1 MFFPSEGL
9 KRQKPGKWSRRP
21 LKARVHANSYTLVTH
36 NGLPETQCCSRH
48 YLSKSC
54 FSTSRPFLF
63 LLPASVFCA
72 HSLYFAA
79 CSPDSSSQDILISVP
94 QTSALGISMKHEKS
108 IRGRG
113 PVSDAEGCGWWIGS
127 WGRTLGVK
135 WSCRWN
141 ATKKRKT
148 KKEKQA
154 NAKQRVKDCRMTS
167 WQHPKVPQAQS
178 ARSLCLDNDFP
189 TTVASSLVNE
199 VIAVS
204 TVTLYLESSKDI

>member
-1 MFFPSEGL
+1 MASP
-9 KRQKPGKWSRRP
+9 
-21 LKARVHANSYTLVTH
+21 
-36 NGLPETQCCSRH
+36 PETQCCSRH

-113 PVSDAEGCGWWIGS
+113 PVSDAERLRMVVWEL
-127 WGRTLGVK
+127 GRTLGVK
-135 WSCRWN
+135 WSCRWS
-141 ATKKRKT
+141 ATKKKRKERKT
-148 KKEKQA
+148 GKCQTEGEGLQ
-154 NAKQRVKDCRMTS
+154 
-167 WQHPKVPQAQS
+167 
-178 ARSLCLDNDFP
+178 NDLMAASKGP
-189 TTVASSLVNE
+189 SSSICSVALSG
-199 VIAVS
+199 
-204 TVTLYLESSKDI
+204 